1 MSPHEYLSNLFYIS
15 VFSVESARW
24 MIYLKYVND
33 ASWWINTKQTVSF
46 FLFRLVVIDGVRIKK
61 ESNDDTTLKLRIDP
75 VTAADRGR
83 YTCGSEVLLLQVYEY
98 LDAPTIKGFAPN
110 STIKVKLNDTVPLVC
125 LWNSTRLGQTEP
137 FMHWWHKGSSVVNLV
152 HSKIERKIGDDGLI
166 HLSAALNVT
175 VTTKNNGTEYLCS
188 LTYRV
193 KNQFDS
199 NNILGTNVTVVR
211 LEAVHGSSLSI
222 RLKSK
227 IVEGITVGVICLI
240 LIIVV
245 LYCFYQGK
253 EKENTRV
260 SAGVS
265 SRIAMDEKHTVSEKD
280 RFLIV

>member
-1 MSPHEYLSNLFYIS
+1 M
-15 VFSVESARW
+15 
-24 MIYLKYVND
+24 
-33 ASWWINTKQTVSF
+33 
-46 FLFRLVVIDGVRIKK
+46 
-61 ESNDDTTLKLRIDP
+61 
-75 VTAADRGR
+75 
-83 YTCGSEVLLLQVYEY
+83 
-98 LDAPTIKGFAPN
+98 
-110 STIKVKLNDTVPLVC
+110 
-125 LWNSTRLGQTEP
+125 
-137 FMHWWHKGSSVVNLV
+137 
-152 HSKIERKIGDDGLI
+152 
-166 HLSAALNVT
+166 
-175 VTTKNNGTEYLCS
+175 GTEYLCS
-188 LTYRV
+188 LTCRV